1 MKTNI
6 KLSYILFAAAVGTLF
21 SACQSEP
28 IAEES
33 LYATEAQVLEITK
46 DGKLFTLNQFVDS
59 FMTEEG
65 NYHSDTTNYRLVAYY
80 TEADAW
86 LFSIDTLPT
95 DGPGIYIRGRI
106 TTDDYGGNFY
116 KSLVI
121 QQIVDGKQQAL
132 RLSVDAGSISGMYP
146 RGQEILIRCNGLAIG
161 KYANQVQLCVPS
173 HNNNVWAQNAERKVG
188 WAPGRIPF
196 ARFKAATT
204 RIGQP
209 DATKLVYETRTISDI
224 LVMRTKNDVK
234 KARYEDGKLVRISNI
249 FYTGQ
254 CQNDSYQTDYCTW
267 GSPTKEKTANVFAP
281 TTKNVGHP
289 QSRYINDGSSDT
301 ISVSMSEYAKE
312 AHFFLPGANNP
323 YYDMVAPYD
332 SVSTE
337 AAPTTPYLSFTAEG
351 TTYYVR
357 VDAEKQANGWIEDDV
372 VFINDTYSKGYVF
385 DGTNWSKK
393 VGVLHCTD
401 YIGTVTGILSYYM
414 DNGTRVN
421 KLTRDP
427 EGPTYNWAIS
437 ICDLSDLDL
446 KDASGEKWVPVEY
459 TNYTAY

>member
-1 MKTNI
+1 MKTNM
-6 KLSYILFAAAVGTLF
+6 KLSYILLVAAVGTLF

-33 LYATEAQVLEITK
+33 LYATEAEVVEITK

-59 FMTEEG
+59 FMTEVG
-65 NYHSDTTNYRLVAYY
+65 NYHSDTTNYRTAANN
-80 TEADAW
+80 EAVNPGLW

-95 DGPGIYIRGRI
+95 NGPGIYIRGRV

-116 KSLVI
+116 KSMVI

-132 RLSVDAGSISGMYP
+132 RLSVDAGSVSGMYP
-146 RGQEILIRCNGLAIG
+146 RGQQILIRCNGFAIG

-173 HNNNVWAQNAERKVG
+173 HNNNVWAQNADRKVG

-209 DATKLVYETRTISDI
+209 DAKKLVYEVRTVSDI
-224 LVMRTKNDVK
+224 TASLDP
-234 KARYEDGKLVRISNI
+234 KAARKEDGKLVSISNI
-249 FYTGQ
+249 YYTGQ
-254 CQNDSYQTDYCTW
+254 CQNDSRKTAYCTW
-267 GSPTKEKTANVFAP
+267 GNPTKDKTANVFAP

-289 QSRYINDGSSDT
+289 QSRFITDGSSDT

-337 AAPTTPYLSFTAEG
+337 AAPTTPYLSFTADG

-357 VDAEKQANGWIEDDV
+357 VDAEKQADGWIEDDV

-385 DGTNWSKK
+385 DGTNWSEK

-401 YIGTVTGILSYYM
+401 YKGTVTGILSYYM
-414 DNGTRVN
+414 DNAN
-421 KLTRDP
+421 YDP
-427 EGPTYNWAIS
+427 SVTNWAIS

-459 TNYTAY
+459 TNYTPY